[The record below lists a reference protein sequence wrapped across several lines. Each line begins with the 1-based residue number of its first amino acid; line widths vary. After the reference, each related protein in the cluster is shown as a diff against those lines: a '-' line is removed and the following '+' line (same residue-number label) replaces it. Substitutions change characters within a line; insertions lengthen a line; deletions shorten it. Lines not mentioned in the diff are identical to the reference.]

1 MPRIYQ
7 RDNLGSQLTPALEAA
22 LNRRRSYEQAEQ
34 QRIQSNTNAVIN
46 GLKTVYDAWDKRDM
60 LQKQQEFQ
68 KDQLASQF
76 AFNAEEN
83 AKNRWLQ
90 RDLQDA
96 QLKIQKQQ
104 LADNRLVD
112 QAKALRDVKDSYA
125 LYNKAMTE
133 QNVSPTDRALAKN
146 KLELD
151 LTMAR
156 KFGMTHQ
163 DLRPYWTQEMIAD
176 EAKVNPKTPV
186 PTPTQITETAPT
198 ATPAPVAETP
208 KPPLKDFPVWANEME
223 TLIKGAKKKSDL
235 DPYLTGRGDY
245 ANDRSTTDKL
255 AQLEQAANAKI
266 ADFDKAER
274 NRIELNGQV
283 QTIRNAIEDGS
294 MGISESE
301 IRSALGM
308 NKRGGGSTSGK
319 LTGKS
324 IQRHGKTLPTTLDLV
339 RDGNKVQILYKGMK
353 VGEKTMKF

>member
-34 QRIQSNTNAVIN
+34 QRIQSNVNAIEN

-60 LQKQQEFQ
+60 LKKQQEFQ

-96 QLKIQKQQ
+96 QLKLQKQQ

-133 QNVSPTDRALAKN
+133 QNVSATDRALAKN

-163 DLRPYWTQEMIAD
+163 DLRPYWTQEMIAE
-176 EAKVNPKTPV
+176 EAAVAPKTPV
-186 PTPTQITETAPT
+186 PTPEQTVAPAT
-198 ATPAPVAETP
+198 VATPAPVAEQPQLADWPVFYNQSLTD
-208 KPPLKDFPVWANEME
+208 LKA
-223 TLIKGAKKKSDL
+223 AKN
-235 DPYLTGRGDY
+235 RGDLKNY
-245 ANDRSTTDKL
+245 EDTIDKYNIDRSN
-255 AQLEQAANAKI
+255 ASEYSQLNQLYNEKVAG
-266 ADFDKAER
+266 FEKAEKNQR
-274 NRIELNGQV
+274 EHNGRV
-283 QTIRNAIEDGS
+283 ATLRSMFEGGNAVSPSAVRNALE
-294 MGISESE
+294 
-301 IRSALGM
+301 M
-308 NKRGGGSTSGK
+308 NKRGGG
-319 LTGKS
+319 
-324 IQRHGKTLPTTLDLV
+324 KTEGTITLDVV
-339 RDGNKVQILYKGMK
+339 RGGRTIPLKLDIKRNGTQAGFYYKGTK
-353 VGEKTMKF
+353 VGTVGL

>member
-1 MPRIYQ
+1 M
-7 RDNLGSQLTPALEAA
+7 GSQLTPALEAA
-22 LNRRRSYEQAEQ
+22 LNRRRAYEQAEQ
-34 QRIQSNTNAVIN
+34 QRIQSNTNAIIS

-60 LQKQQEFQ
+60 LKKQQDFQ

-76 AFNAEEN
+76 EFNAEEN

-90 RDLQDA
+90 RDLQA
-96 QLKIQKQQ
+96 EQLKLQKQQ
-104 LADNRLVD
+104 LADNKLVD

-133 QNVSPTDRALAKN
+133 QNVSATDRALAKN

-176 EAKVNPKTPV
+176 EAKVAPATPV
-186 PTPTQITETAPT
+186 PTPEQIATPATV
-198 ATPAPVAETP
+198 ATPAPVAEPP
-208 KPPLKDFPVWANEME
+208 KQLKDFPVWANEME
-223 TLIKGAKKKSDL
+223 TLIKNAKKTSDL
-235 DPYLTGRGDY
+235 DPYLNSRGDY

-255 AQLEQAANAKI
+255 AQLEQASNAKI
-266 ADFDKAER
+266 AEFDKKER
-274 NRIELNGQV
+274 DRVELNGQI
-283 QTIRNAIEDGS
+283 QTIRNAIDDGS
-294 MGISESE
+294 MSISESE

-324 IQRHGKTLPTTLDLV
+324 IQRHGKTLPTTIDLV
-339 RDGNKVQILYKGMK
+339 RDGNKVQLLYKGVK

>member
-22 LNRRRSYEQAEQ
+22 LNRRRAYEQAEQ
-34 QRIQSNTNAVIN
+34 QRIQSNTNAIVN

-90 RDLQDA
+90 RDLQA
-96 QLKIQKQQ
+96 ENLKIQKQQ

-133 QNVSPTDRALAKN
+133 QNVSPTDKALAKN

-176 EAKVNPKTPV
+176 DAKVNPPTPV
-186 PTPTQITETAPT
+186 PTPEQTATPTPT
-198 ATPAPVAETP
+198 ATPAPVEE
-208 KPPLKDFPVWANEME
+208 KPQLADWPVFYNQSMTDLKA
-223 TLIKGAKKKSDL
+223 AK
-235 DPYLTGRGDY
+235 TRGDLKNY
-245 ANDRSTTDKL
+245 EDTIDKYNIDRSNASEY
-255 AQLEQAANAKI
+255 AQLNQLYNDKVAGFE
-266 ADFDKAER
+266 KAEKNQR
-274 NRIELNGQV
+274 EHNGRV
-283 QTIRNAIEDGS
+283 ATLKSMFEGGNAVSPSAVRNALE
-294 MGISESE
+294 
-301 IRSALGM
+301 M
-308 NKRGGGSTSGK
+308 NKRGGGKTEGTFTIDVVRGGRTIPLK
-319 LTGKS
+319 LDIKRNGS
-324 IQRHGKTLPTTLDLV
+324 QAGFY
-339 RDGNKVQILYKGMK
+339 YKGTK
-353 VGEKTMKF
+353 VGTVGL

>member
-1 MPRIYQ
+1 M
-7 RDNLGSQLTPALEAA
+7 GSQLTPALEAA

-34 QRIQSNTNAVIN
+34 QRIQSNTNAIVN

-60 LQKQQEFQ
+60 LERQQDFQ
-68 KDQLASQF
+68 REQQDFTAG
-76 AFNAEEN
+76 EN
-83 AKNRWLQ
+83 SKNRQLQ
-90 RDLQDA
+90 LDLQDA
-96 QLKIQKQQ
+96 QLKLQKQQ

-125 LYNKAMTE
+125 LYQKAMTE
-133 QNVSPTDRALAKN
+133 QNVSAADRALAKN

-156 KFGMTHQ
+156 RFGMTHQ

-176 EAKVNPKTPV
+176 EAKVNPPTPV
-186 PTPTQITETAPT
+186 PPPGQTATGQT
-198 ATPAPVAETP
+198 ATPAPVEETP

-223 TLIKGAKKKSDL
+223 TLIKNAKRKSDL

-255 AQLEQAANAKI
+255 AQLEQSANAKI
-266 ADFDKAER
+266 ADFDKKER
-274 NRIELNGQV
+274 DRVEQNARV
-283 QTIRNAIEDGS
+283 QTIKNAIDDGV
-294 MGISESE
+294 MNISESE

-308 NKRGGGSTSGK
+308 NKRGGGSTTGK

-324 IQRHGKTLPTTLDLV
+324 IQRYGKTLPTTLDLV
-339 RDGNKVQILYKGMK
+339 RDGNKVKILYKGAQ